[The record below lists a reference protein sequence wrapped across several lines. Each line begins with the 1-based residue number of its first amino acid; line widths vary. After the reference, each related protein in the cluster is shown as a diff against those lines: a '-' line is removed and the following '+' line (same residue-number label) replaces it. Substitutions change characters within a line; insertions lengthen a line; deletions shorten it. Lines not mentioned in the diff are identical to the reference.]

1 MIPRV
6 WYKNRSKW
14 RHFVVAAVFFVILKL
29 SVSSSVCVSVRES
42 LSLYVFDLIMKHMSI
57 FYVLQ
62 DIKQRFKRVSLARN
76 EAEWTL
82 LITVCQTNNIFDGG
96 QAVR

>member
-1 MIPRV
+1 MKTFCCCCCLFCNIE
-6 WYKNRSKW
+6 
-14 RHFVVAAVFFVILKL
+14 AVCQFLC
-29 SVSSSVCVSVRES
+29 VCVSVRES